1 MYNNNHTNMNHGDI
15 YFVDLPPQ
23 EGSVQSGRRPCILMS
38 NQIALNTSP
47 IVTIIP
53 LTSKNK
59 KPQRTHVKIGV
70 DSGLK
75 IESTALVE
83 QIITVSKKLLL
94 NKVGRVPQNK
104 MNEINEVVK
113 FQMAI

>member
-1 MYNNNHTNMNHGDI
+1 MYNNNHNNMNHGDI
-15 YFVDLPPQ
+15 YFVDLPSQ

-59 KPQRTHVKIGV
+59 KSQRTHVKIGV